1 VRNSNR
7 QRFVKYMG
15 YYVALVA
22 VLLIVRFSTR
32 GSESTLQDLG
42 QTADELVTERS
53 QLRRE
58 IASLESPARVREWA
72 VQNKMVPFTAA
83 KTEAGT
89 LQPLEAAP
97 VLKPVREKLKVI
109 TQWR

>member
-7 QRFVKYMG
+7 QRVVKYMG

-32 GSESTLQDLG
+32 GSEGALQDLG